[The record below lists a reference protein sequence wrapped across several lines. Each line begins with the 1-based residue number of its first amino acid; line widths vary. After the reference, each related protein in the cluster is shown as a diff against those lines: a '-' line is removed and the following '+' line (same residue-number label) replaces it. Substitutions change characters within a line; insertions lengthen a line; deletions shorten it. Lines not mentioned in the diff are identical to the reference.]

1 MGSWQ
6 PAFFFRYNFGENLVE
21 FRRIQEN
28 TDKKYIICTITNR
41 EFTGGMYGMKKRIVS
56 VLMTGALGIGALT
69 GCRQAPEASADSE
82 IYHAKS
88 TLETEVE
95 NIVTAEEDMHTGSAQ
110 GAEPG
115 GSYDALVGT
124 EENGIW
130 ICAQIPAV
138 PQMLPALTLRERDDW
153 DMEKLEELLDSESG
167 NVQDITAEYLAQREK
182 ELREMEEE
190 DKPGEWIH
198 FGDDSL
204 LMLSDGNK
212 EASFARNTCA
222 GYVDET
228 LKKNCD
234 AIYKKAPEID
244 VTTDGEAA
252 HAKFSLSR
260 AEEILLEKL
269 AVLDLTELSVFEA
282 FYYELDGVA
291 FYELRFTPSYEK
303 IKVAA
308 EFGQISKGEVHPMG
322 KAWITE
328 DGIATLS
335 LEDYCGKITER
346 SESGKTLTFSQAT
359 DVLEKYLENHTFC
372 GISKAKLTQTEL
384 VYYPKY
390 RESELILTPA
400 WHVFV
405 PLREM
410 TEALESGDQVWQEAA
425 AEGAA
430 WNIYLDAVT
439 GELIKVE

>member
-1 MGSWQ
+1 
-6 PAFFFRYNFGENLVE
+6 
-21 FRRIQEN
+21 
-28 TDKKYIICTITNR
+28 
-41 EFTGGMYGMKKRIVS
+41 MKKRFFS
-56 VLMTGALGIGALT
+56 VLMAGALGICALT

-82 IYHAKS
+82 VYHAKS

-95 NIVTAEEDMHTGSAQ
+95 NIVTVEDDLHTGSAQ
-110 GAEPG
+110 GTESD

-130 ICAQIPAV
+130 ICAQVPAV
-138 PQMLPALTLRERDDW
+138 LQTLPTLTLRERDDW
-153 DMEKLEELLDSESG
+153 DKEKLEKLLDGESA
-167 NVQDITAEYLAQREK
+167 NVQDITAEYLAQRENELK
-182 ELREMEEE
+182 EMDEE

-222 GYVDET
+222 SYVDET

-244 VTTDGEAA
+244 VTRDSEAVR
-252 HAKFSLSR
+252 AKFSLSQ

-269 AVLDLTELSVFEA
+269 AVLDITEISVFEA
-282 FYYELDGVA
+282 FYYELDGTA

-303 IKVAA
+303 IRVAS
-308 EFGQISKGEVHPMG
+308 EFGQISKGEIHPMG

-335 LEDYCGKITER
+335 LEDYCGKITGR
-346 SESGKTLTFSQAT
+346 SESGEMLTFSQVT
-359 DVLEKYLENHTFC
+359 DVLEKYLENSVFC
-372 GISKAKLTQTEL
+372 GSAKIKLTQVQM
-384 VYYPKY
+384 VYYPEL
-390 RESELILTPA
+390 RDSELILTPA
-400 WHVFV
+400 WHVCV

-410 TEALESGDQVWQEAA
+410 MEGLESGDQVWQEAA

-430 WNIYLDAVT
+430 WNIYLNAVT